1 MSAPPDPG
9 SADAL
14 RRSVEALA
22 AAAADPRGPL
32 RTDGQWWYLRDR
44 RLPELAHGW
53 KLHLSARPGGLADL
67 LDVVVPILLRHT
79 CDVKFA
85 HSAAVLQEL
94 NSGRHGGA
102 AVGKAVTVYPRPDE
116 LHALGQELAQALAG
130 RAGPDVVSDRR
141 IRPDSPVYYRYG
153 PFRVT
158 EEEAERG
165 MVGPD
170 GSRFPGLAEA
180 RYRQPPWADDPFGAR
195 RAPARAAT
203 TRVGDGRYR
212 LTAGISRAPSGHV
225 YRAVELA
232 TGREVVVKQAR
243 AFVAEDGAGT
253 DARGRLRHERRVLA
267 ALAGVPGVPPLVD
280 YFRHGTDEYLV
291 SGARG
296 GRDLRRDVL
305 TAGPYGAGPC
315 GTGRCGA
322 VAGDDARD
330 GWALARE
337 LLRILDAVH
346 ARGVVVC
353 DLKPANV
360 VLDHDG
366 RASIVDFGVS
376 ALAGERP
383 PGATAGYGL
392 PGGTG
397 DDPTE
402 DHYALGTTLHYAL
415 TGLDPVVIDP
425 DPATNRDRT
434 LACLRAALPG
444 PGHPVADLVEGLL
457 SFDPAQRAEAAC
469 WLRDSGL
476 RDSGLRDAGL
486 RDSGLKDAGLRDA
499 EPVLP
504 AARRSRPARPGRAA
518 LDEALDHTVTSCV
531 RMARELVAAGPGTE
545 RPRALLSLYDG
556 GAGLGLELLQ
566 HADRRPD
573 ARAAAADLA
582 RWTAAHPALHALD
595 DSLYQ
600 GRTGVELFLA
610 EAAAVL
616 GTGPLPVAF
625 HDAPPG
631 LGTGTDQIAGAAG
644 IGTGHLLLAALG
656 RTGDGFTGSGLTGD
670 GRRADR
676 ERADRHR
683 AMVARCA
690 ARLTTGPLDEPEDA
704 PNPGTAALAEGFAHG
719 RAGVAHFLLAL
730 PDGPAQRT
738 ARRIV
743 DGLAADL
750 PRIADTARRPG
761 ATRRY
766 LSWCRGLAGLGTLLV
781 RAGLRYGDEDLLAL
795 AADAADTCRTLA
807 PRTAQVFR
815 CCGLAGVGDLLVD
828 LAEATGDA
836 RHWAAAEDLAGLLL
850 TRAGG
855 PPTRPVL
862 PGRQPDAEARAWA
875 VGTPGVATF
884 LRRLSRHGGPVPGLL
899 PLR

>member
-1 MSAPPDPG
+1 MSTPPAPAPG
-9 SADAL
+9 SADGL

-22 AAAADPRGPL
+22 AAATGTADAAARGPL
-32 RTDGQWWYLRDR
+32 RTDGQWWYLQDR

-53 KLHLSARPGGLADL
+53 KLHVSARPGGLADL
-67 LDVVVPILLRHT
+67 LGVVLPILLRHT

-116 LHALGQELAQALAG
+116 VRALGQELAQALDG
-130 RAGPDVVSDRR
+130 WAGPEVVSDRR

-165 MVGPD
+165 MAGPD

-180 RYRQPPWADDPFGAR
+180 RYRQPPWANDPFAPEGDSAR
-195 RAPARAAT
+195 TAT

-212 LTAGISRAPSGHV
+212 ITAGISRAPSGHV
-225 YRAVELA
+225 YRALELA

-267 ALAGVPGVPPLVD
+267 ALAGVSGVPPLVD

-296 GRDLRRDVL
+296 RRDLRREVL
-305 TAGPYGAGPC
+305 TSGPYTAAEDGGE
-315 GTGRCGA
+315 GEGG
-322 VAGDDARD
+322 RD
-330 GWALARE
+330 GRALARE

-360 VLDHDG
+360 VLDQDG
-366 RASIVDFGVS
+366 RASLVDFGVS
-376 ALAGERP
+376 ALAGDRP
-383 PGATAGYGL
+383 AGATAGYGL

-397 DDPTE
+397 HDPTE
-402 DHYALGTTLHYAL
+402 DLYALGTTLHYAL

-425 DPATNRDRT
+425 DPETNRDRT
-434 LACLRAALPG
+434 VACLRAALPEADAL
-444 PGHPVADLVEGLL
+444 VDLVAGLL
-457 SFDPAQRAEAAC
+457 SFDPARRAEAA
-469 WLRDSGL
+469 SGL
-476 RDSGLRDAGL
+476 RRSD
-486 RDSGLKDAGLRDA
+486 
-499 EPVLP
+499 PTVLT
-504 AARRSRPARPGRAA
+504 RRRPARPGRAP
-518 LDEALDHTVTSCV
+518 LDEALDHTVTTCV

-545 RPRALLSLYDG
+545 RPRTLLSLYDG
-556 GAGLGLELLQ
+556 AAGLGLELLQ
-566 HADRRPD
+566 HPERPD
-573 ARAAAADLA
+573 ARSAAADLA
-582 RWTAAHPALHALD
+582 RWTAAHPALDRLD

-600 GRTGVELFLA
+600 GRVGVELFLA
-610 EAAAVL
+610 EAAGVL
-616 GTGPLPVAF
+616 GTEPPEAGPSCT
-625 HDAPPG
+625 PG
-631 LGTGTDQIAGAAG
+631 RSAGTGTGTGTDQIGGAAG
-644 IGTGHLLLAALG
+644 IGTGRLLLAELRGPEA
-656 RTGDGFTGSGLTGD
+656 DGH
-670 GRRADR
+670 R
-676 ERADRHR
+676 ESA
-683 AMVARCA
+683 ARCA
-690 ARLTTGPLDEPEDA
+690 LRLTTGPLDEPEDE

-719 RAGVAHFLLAL
+719 RAGIAHFLLAM
-730 PDGPAQRT
+730 PDEASRHT

-750 PRIADTARRPG
+750 PRIADAALRPG

-781 RAGLRYGDEDLLAL
+781 QAGLRYGDQELLDL

-807 PRTAQVFR
+807 PRTAQVYR

-828 LAEATGDA
+828 LAVATGDN
-836 RHWAAAEDLAGLLL
+836 RHWTAAEELAGLLL

-862 PGRQPDAEARAWA
+862 AGRQPDAEARAWA
-875 VGTPGVATF
+875 VGTPGVTTF
-884 LRRLSRHGGPVPGLL
+884 LRRLSRRGGPVPGLL
-899 PLR
+899 PLS

>member
-1 MSAPPDPG
+1 MSTPPDPG
-9 SADAL
+9 SADGL

-22 AAAADPRGPL
+22 AAAAAAAGAGAAAVVPRGPL
-32 RTDGQWWYLRDR
+32 RTDGQWWYLQDR

-53 KLHLSARPGGLADL
+53 KLHVSARPGGLADL
-67 LDVVVPILLRHT
+67 LDVVFPILLRHT

-116 LHALGQELAQALAG
+116 VHALGQELARALAG
-130 RAGPDVVSDRR
+130 WAGPDVVSDRR

-165 MVGPD
+165 MAGPD

-180 RYRQPPWADDPFGAR
+180 RYRQPPWANDPFAPEGDCAR
-195 RAPARAAT
+195 TAT

-212 LTAGISRAPSGHV
+212 ITAGISRAPSGHV

-253 DARGRLRHERRVLA
+253 DARGRLRHEHRVLA

-296 GRDLRRDVL
+296 RRDLRREVL
-305 TAGPYGAGPC
+305 TCGPY
-315 GTGRCGA
+315 TA
-322 VAGDDARD
+322 VAGEGEGEGEGAGAGEGGREVEGGRD
-330 GWALARE
+330 CRTLARE

-366 RASIVDFGVS
+366 RASLVDFGVS
-376 ALAGERP
+376 ALAGDRP

-392 PGGTG
+392 PGATG
-397 DDPTE
+397 HDPTE
-402 DHYALGTTLHYAL
+402 DLYALGTTLHYAL

-425 DPATNRDRT
+425 DPETNRDRT
-434 LACLRAALPG
+434 LACLRAALPDAD
-444 PGHPVADLVEGLL
+444 PLVDLVAGLL
-457 SFDPAQRAEAAC
+457 SFDPAQRAAAA
-469 WLRDSGL
+469 
-476 RDSGLRDAGL
+476 AGL
-486 RDSGLKDAGLRDA
+486 RGDG
-499 EPVLP
+499 P
-504 AARRSRPARPGRAA
+504 AAAAPVRRRPERRPGRAL
-518 LDEALDHTVTSCV
+518 LDEALDHTVTTCV
-531 RMARELVAAGPGTE
+531 RMARELVGGGPGTE
-545 RPRALLSLYDG
+545 RPRTLLSLYDG
-556 GAGLGLELLQ
+556 AAGLGLELLQ
-566 HADRRPD
+566 HPDRPD
-573 ARAAAADLA
+573 ARSAATDLA
-582 RWTAAHPALHALD
+582 RWTVAHPALDRLD

-600 GRTGVELFLA
+600 GRVGVELFLA

-616 GTGPLPVAF
+616 GTQPPAAGP
-625 HDAPPG
+625 HGTPG
-631 LGTGTDQIAGAAG
+631 LGAGTVTGAGTATGAGTGTGLGMGTDQIGGAAG
-644 IGTGHLLLAALG
+644 IGTGWLLLAELRG
-656 RTGDGFTGSGLTGD
+656 P
-670 GRRADR
+670 
-676 ERADRHR
+676 EADRHR
-683 AMVARCA
+683 AAAAHCA
-690 ARLTTGPLDEPEDA
+690 ARLTTGPLDEPEDE

-719 RAGVAHFLLAL
+719 RAGIAHFLLAM
-730 PDGPAQRT
+730 PDEASRHT
-738 ARRIV
+738 ARRLV

-750 PRIADTARRPG
+750 PRIADAAVRPG

-781 RAGLRYGDEDLLAL
+781 QAGLRYGDQELLDL

-828 LAEATGDA
+828 LAVATGDA
-836 RHWAAAEDLAGLLL
+836 RHWTAAEELAGLLL

-862 PGRQPDAEARAWA
+862 AGRQPDAEARAWA
-875 VGTPGVATF
+875 VGTPGVTTF
-884 LRRLSRHGGPVPGLL
+884 LRRLSRRGGPVPGLL
-899 PLR
+899 PLG

>member
-1 MSAPPDPG
+1 MSTPPDPG
-9 SADAL
+9 SADGL

-22 AAAADPRGPL
+22 AAAVVPRGPL

-53 KLHLSARPGGLADL
+53 KLHVSARPGGLADL

-116 LHALGQELAQALAG
+116 VHALGQELAQALAG

-158 EEEAERG
+158 EDEAERG

-180 RYRQPPWADDPFGAR
+180 RYRQPPWAEDPFTAR
-195 RAPARAAT
+195 RAPARTAT

-305 TAGPYGAGPC
+305 TAGPYGA
-315 GTGRCGA
+315 
-322 VAGDDARD
+322 VADDGARD
-330 GWALARE
+330 GWTLARE

-402 DHYALGTTLHYAL
+402 DHYALGTTLHHAF

-444 PGHPVADLVEGLL
+444 AGPLVDLVTGLL
-457 SFDPAQRAEAAC
+457 SFDPAERAAAA
-469 WLRDSGL
+469 SGL
-476 RDSGLRDAGL
+476 RDGGAIAAPAR
-486 RDSGLKDAGLRDA
+486 
-499 EPVLP
+499 PLP
-504 AARRSRPARPGRAA
+504 ARAARCKPERPGRAL
-518 LDEALDHTVTSCV
+518 LDEALDHTVTICV

-545 RPRALLSLYDG
+545 RPRTLLSLYDG
-556 GAGLGLELLQ
+556 AAGIGLELLQ
-566 HADRRPD
+566 HPDRPD
-573 ARAAAADLA
+573 ARSAAADLA
-582 RWTAAHPALHALD
+582 GWTAAHPALDRLD

-600 GRTGVELFLA
+600 GRAGVELFLA

-616 GTGPLPVAF
+616 GTEPLASGPG
-625 HDAPPG
+625 DAPG

-644 IGTGHLLLAALG
+644 IGTGHLLLAAV
-656 RTGDGFTGSGLTGD
+656 GSEAH
-670 GRRADR
+670 RH
-676 ERADRHR
+676 RADRHR
-683 AMVARCA
+683 AAAARCA
-690 ARLTTGPLDEPEDA
+690 VRLTTGPLDEPEDE

-719 RAGVAHFLLAL
+719 RAGVAHFLLAM
-730 PDGPAQRT
+730 PDEASQRT

-743 DGLAADL
+743 DDLAADL
-750 PRIADTARRPG
+750 PRIADAARRPG

-766 LSWCRGLAGLGTLLV
+766 LAWCRGLAGLGTVLV
-781 RAGLRYGDEDLLAL
+781 QAGLRYGDDELLAL
-795 AADAADTCRTLA
+795 AAEAADTCRVLA

-828 LAEATGDA
+828 LAEATGDT
-836 RHWAAAEDLAGLLL
+836 RHLAAAEDLAGLVL

-855 PPTRPVL
+855 PPNRPVFA
-862 PGRQPDAEARAWA
+862 GRQPDAEARAWA

-884 LRRLSRHGGPVPGLL
+884 LRRLSRRGGPVPGLL

>member
-1 MSAPPDPG
+1 MSTPPAPAPG
-9 SADAL
+9 SADGL

-22 AAAADPRGPL
+22 AAAAAAATGTADAAARGPL
-32 RTDGQWWYLRDR
+32 RTDGQWWYLQDR

-53 KLHLSARPGGLADL
+53 KLHVSARPGGLADL
-67 LDVVVPILLRHT
+67 LGVVLPILLRHT

-116 LHALGQELAQALAG
+116 VHALGQELAQALAG
-130 RAGPDVVSDRR
+130 WAGPEVVSDRR

-165 MVGPD
+165 MAGPD

-180 RYRQPPWADDPFGAR
+180 RYRQPPWANDPFAPEGDSAR
-195 RAPARAAT
+195 TAT

-212 LTAGISRAPSGHV
+212 ITAGISRAPSGHV

-267 ALAGVPGVPPLVD
+267 ALAGVSGVPPLVD

-296 GRDLRRDVL
+296 RRDLRREVL
-305 TAGPYGAGPC
+305 TSGPYTAAEGG
-315 GTGRCGA
+315 GEGEG
-322 VAGDDARD
+322 GRD
-330 GWALARE
+330 GRALARE

-360 VLDHDG
+360 VLDQDG
-366 RASIVDFGVS
+366 RASLVDFGVS
-376 ALAGERP
+376 ALAGDRP
-383 PGATAGYGL
+383 AGATAGYGL

-397 DDPTE
+397 HDPTE
-402 DHYALGTTLHYAL
+402 DLYALGTTLHYAL

-425 DPATNRDRT
+425 DPETNRDRT
-434 LACLRAALPG
+434 VACLRAALPEADAL
-444 PGHPVADLVEGLL
+444 VDLVAGLL
-457 SFDPAQRAEAAC
+457 SFDPARRAEAA
-469 WLRDSGL
+469 SGL
-476 RDSGLRDAGL
+476 RRSDPTALT
-486 RDSGLKDAGLRDA
+486 
-499 EPVLP
+499 
-504 AARRSRPARPGRAA
+504 RRRPARPGRAP
-518 LDEALDHTVTSCV
+518 LDEALDHTVTTCV

-545 RPRALLSLYDG
+545 RPRTLLSLYDG
-556 GAGLGLELLQ
+556 AAGLGLELLQ
-566 HADRRPD
+566 HPERPD
-573 ARAAAADLA
+573 ARSAAADLA
-582 RWTAAHPALHALD
+582 RWTAAHPALDRLD

-600 GRTGVELFLA
+600 GRVGVELFLA
-610 EAAAVL
+610 EAAGVL
-616 GTGPLPVAF
+616 GAKLPEAGPSCTLGRSA
-625 HDAPPG
+625 G
-631 LGTGTDQIAGAAG
+631 TGTGTDQIGGAAG
-644 IGTGHLLLAALG
+644 IGTGRLLLAELRGPEA
-656 RTGDGFTGSGLTGD
+656 DGH
-670 GRRADR
+670 R
-676 ERADRHR
+676 ESA
-683 AMVARCA
+683 ARCA
-690 ARLTTGPLDEPEDA
+690 LRLTTGPLDEPEDE

-719 RAGVAHFLLAL
+719 RAGIAHFLLAM
-730 PDGPAQRT
+730 PDEASRHT

-750 PRIADTARRPG
+750 PRIADAALRPG

-781 RAGLRYGDEDLLAL
+781 QAGLRYGDQELLDL

-807 PRTAQVFR
+807 PRTAQVYR

-828 LAEATGDA
+828 LAVATGDN
-836 RHWAAAEDLAGLLL
+836 RHWTAAEELAGLLL

-862 PGRQPDAEARAWA
+862 AGRQPDAEARAWA
-875 VGTPGVATF
+875 VGTPGVTTF
-884 LRRLSRHGGPVPGLL
+884 LRRLSRRGGPVPGLL
-899 PLR
+899 PLS

>member
-1 MSAPPDPG
+1 MDAPPDPG
-9 SADAL
+9 SAESL
-14 RRSVEALA
+14 RRRVEELLRSGEVPQRSGEVPQRRGEAPPRRGEALDA
-22 AAAADPRGPL
+22 ATPVPRGPL
-32 RTDGQWWYLRDR
+32 REDGPWWYLQDPRM
-44 RLPELAHGW
+44 PELAHGW
-53 KLHLSARPGGLADL
+53 KLHVSTRPGELADL

-79 CDVKFA
+79 CDAKFA
-85 HSAAVLQEL
+85 RSAAVLQEL
-94 NSGRHGGA
+94 NSGRHGAA
-102 AVGKAVTVYPRPDE
+102 AVGKAVTLYPRPDE
-116 LHALGQELAQALAG
+116 VHALGTELARALTG
-130 RAGPDVVSDRR
+130 WAGPAVVSDRR
-141 IRPDSPVYYRYG
+141 IRPDAPLYYRYG

-158 EEEAERG
+158 DDEAERG
-165 MVGPD
+165 MTGPD
-170 GSRFPGLAEA
+170 GSPFPGLAEA
-180 RYRQPPWADDPFGAR
+180 RYRQPPWARDPFTPQG
-195 RAPARAAT
+195 APARPAT

-212 LTAGISRAPSGHV
+212 ITAGITRAPSGHV

-253 DARGRLRHERRVLA
+253 DARGRLRHEHRVLA

-291 SGARG
+291 SGAC
-296 GRDLRRDVL
+296 GRQDLRRDVL
-305 TAGPYGAGPC
+305 TSGPYSAL
-315 GTGRCGA
+315 A
-322 VAGDDARD
+322 VAGPGDGGRD
-330 GWALARE
+330 GWTLARG
-337 LLRILDAVH
+337 LLRTLDAVH

-360 VLDHDG
+360 VLDPDG
-366 RASIVDFGVS
+366 RAALVDFGVS
-376 ALAGERP
+376 ALAGDRP

-434 LACLRAALPG
+434 LACLRAALPEAD
-444 PGHPVADLVEGLL
+444 PVVDLVAGLL
-457 SFDPAQRAEAAC
+457 SFDPAQRAAAASR
-469 WLRDSGL
+469 LR
-476 RDSGLRDAGL
+476 RARADA
-486 RDSGLKDAGLRDA
+486 A
-499 EPVLP
+499 PV
-504 AARRSRPARPGRAA
+504 RRRPTRPGRA
-518 LDEALDHTVTSCV
+518 LPDEALDHAVTTCV
-531 RMARELVAAGPGTE
+531 RMARELVAAGPGAE
-545 RPRALLSLYDG
+545 RPRTLLSLYDG
-556 GAGLGLELLQ
+556 AAGLGLELLQ
-566 HADRRPD
+566 HADRPD
-573 ARAAAADLA
+573 ARSAAVDLA
-582 RWTAAHPALHALD
+582 RWTAAHPALDRLD

-610 EAAAVL
+610 EAAAAL
-616 GTGPLPVAF
+616 GTEPLPSGLRA
-625 HDAPPG
+625 APG
-631 LGTGTDQIAGAAG
+631 LGMGTDQIAGAAG
-644 IGTGHLLLAALG
+644 IGTGHLLLAAVG
-656 RTGDGFTGSGLTGD
+656 SAVGGSAAVGSAGD
-670 GRRADR
+670 RQ
-676 ERADRHR
+676 RADRHR
-683 AMVARCA
+683 AAAARCA
-690 ARLTTGPLDEPEDA
+690 ARLTTGPLDEPEDP

-719 RAGVAHFLLAL
+719 RAGVAHFLLAM
-730 PDGPAQRT
+730 PDEASQHT

-750 PRIADTARRPG
+750 PRIADAARRPG

-781 RAGLRYGDEDLLAL
+781 QAGLRYGDEDLLAL
-795 AADAADTCRTLA
+795 AADAAATCRTVA

-815 CCGLAGVGDLLVD
+815 CCGLAGVGDLLID
-828 LAEATGDA
+828 LADATADA

-855 PPTRPVL
+855 PPNRPVF

-884 LRRLSRHGGPVPGLL
+884 LRRLSRRGGPVPGLL